1 MLKLDKESSMITTF
15 ETPFGRYRWLRLA
28 IGLSVSPEIF
38 ASRIQA
44 ALSECEIADDILVTG
59 AGDDVAAATRDHD
72 ANLLALFDRCR
83 QKGIKLNKEKLSMN
97 KPETMFMG
105 FRLTPHGL
113 ATDTRKTDAI
123 INMPKPQNKA
133 ALHRLLGM
141 ATYLAIFCPNYS
153 QITAPLRQLLARDN
167 EFLWDDRH
175 SQALAKLKELLT
187 TPPVLA
193 LKT

>member
-1 MLKLDKESSMITTF
+1 
-15 ETPFGRYRWLRLA
+15 
-28 IGLSVSPEIF
+28 VSPEIF

-44 ALSECEIADDILVTG
+44 ALSGLKGVYCIADNILVTG

-83 QKGIKLNKEKLSMN
+83 QKGIKLNKVKLSMN

-105 FRLTPHGL
+105 LRLTPYGL

-123 INMPKPQNKA
+123 INMPRPENKA

-141 ATYLAIFCPNYS
+141 ATFARFCPNYS
-153 QITAPLRQLLARDN
+153 QITAPLR
-167 EFLWDDRH
+167 
-175 SQALAKLKELLT
+175 
-187 TPPVLA
+187 
-193 LKT
+193 